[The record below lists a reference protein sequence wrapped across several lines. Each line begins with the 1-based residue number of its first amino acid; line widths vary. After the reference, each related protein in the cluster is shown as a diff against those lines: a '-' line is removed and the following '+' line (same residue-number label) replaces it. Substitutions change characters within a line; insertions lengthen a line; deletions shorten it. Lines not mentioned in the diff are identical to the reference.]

1 MTFTRKTR
9 SKDSSTEF
17 WIGRDENGF
26 WIALGADGREG
37 GLFVSR
43 DEALKFAQSRLRGH
57 GVAKNA
63 PMPLNLWKSRP
74 T

>member
-9 SKDSSTEF
+9 SKDSSTE
-17 WIGRDENGF
+17 F